1 MSFNIVCAASN
12 SPDKLK
18 IKADYICDEGD
29 ARPVLQEA
37 IDEAYRLG
45 VSCVLLQGTYC
56 INSHGTRSQKGAICF
71 YNPEPEQK
79 FYSQNEARYH
89 VLEGAKAPL
98 GYLDGAVIT
107 MGNSLYNSLPNDESF
122 SLFYSDGNSPFG
134 RGMIIKNIVVQ
145 LPANHKP
152 VIVFDGSAA
161 SAVRYE
167 DCWVSGF
174 DTRTVNPATAEGI
187 PMPNP
192 KSIGFRGCC
201 GSNFYATEW
210 KNLAVQGFGVGFDI
224 GGEHVYCES
233 LSALYNIYGF
243 SFDCYKGKR
252 SIDDPDDA
260 RAFGVSIYPIVC
272 VNLLDEHNVNMPR
285 FGNASHNGKTRDG
298 WHKSITITGMN
309 LQWPNTCPGYTDR
322 SAPDFLNE
330 RHRATED
337 QIGSWH
343 GSIEYVIDHSTEGHG
358 VNICGDPFFEKS
370 HGENIRVTNLFD
382 SMKKES

>member
-18 IKADYICDEGD
+18 INADYICGEDD

-45 VSCVLLQGTYC
+45 VSCVLLRGTYC
-56 INSHGTRSQKGAICF
+56 INSHGTRSQNGAICF
-71 YNPEPEQK
+71 YNPEPEQR
-79 FYSQNEARYH
+79 FYSQNKAHYH

-107 MGNSLYNSLPNDESF
+107 MGDSLYNSLPNDETF

-134 RGMIIKNIVVQ
+134 RGMIIKNLVVQ

-174 DTRTVNPATAEGI
+174 DTRAVNLATAEGI

-192 KSIGFRGCC
+192 
-201 GSNFYATEW
+201 
-210 KNLAVQGFGVGFDI
+210 
-224 GGEHVYCES
+224 S
-233 LSALYNIYGF
+233 LL
-243 SFDCYKGKR
+243 
-252 SIDDPDDA
+252 
-260 RAFGVSIYPIVC
+260 
-272 VNLLDEHNVNMPR
+272 E
-285 FGNASHNGKTRDG
+285 
-298 WHKSITITGMN
+298 
-309 LQWPNTCPGYTDR
+309 
-322 SAPDFLNE
+322 
-330 RHRATED
+330 
-337 QIGSWH
+337 
-343 GSIEYVIDHSTEGHG
+343 
-358 VNICGDPFFEKS
+358 
-370 HGENIRVTNLFD
+370 
-382 SMKKES
+382 